1 MKSARSIITLS
12 LLLLGTVF
20 ILHLFAAEPRE
31 SRSSSSVEYATIR
44 WAGRENTHIV
54 RPGGQVEF
62 IGSELRKMPKPD
74 RTDDRAFYMN
84 LAMNGLTKE
93 GFEFA
98 GMSSD
103 EIVMR
108 RTVNR

>member
-1 MKSARSIITLS
+1 MKHSRSIIALTV
-12 LLLLGTVF
+12 LLLAGIF
-20 ILHLFAAEPRE
+20 AAKLFASDAKP
-31 SRSSSSVEYATIR
+31 VAFEYATIR
-44 WAGRENTHIV
+44 WAGKDNTHII

-62 IGSELRKMPKPD
+62 IGVELRKLPKPD

-93 GFEFA
+93 GYEFA
-98 GMSSD
+98 GMTSD

-108 RTVNR
+108 RPVSQ

>member
-1 MKSARSIITLS
+1 MKLPRPLLALS
-12 LLLLGTVF
+12 LI
-20 ILHLFAAEPRE
+20 ILAALFVLRVFAAEPKN
-31 SRSSSSVEYATIR
+31 SPVYEYATIR
-44 WAGRENTHIV
+44 WAGRDNTHIV

-62 IGSELRKMPKPD
+62 IGTELRRMPKPD

-93 GFEFA
+93 GYEFA

-108 RTVNR
+108 RVIDR